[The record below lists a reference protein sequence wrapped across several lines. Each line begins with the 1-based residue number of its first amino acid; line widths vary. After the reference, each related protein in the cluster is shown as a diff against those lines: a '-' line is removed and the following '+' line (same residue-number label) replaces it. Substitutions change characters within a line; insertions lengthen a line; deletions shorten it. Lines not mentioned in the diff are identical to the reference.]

1 MRKTTYET
9 LRPRFYP
16 AKGYWAVDIPARLN
30 NGKRVRKFYATETEA
45 AKASAEMSIS
55 HGMGQLT
62 APESGKETIAS
73 LAARWLAGNHLK
85 VQAGRLSKDT
95 YRQQAWG
102 VGMLV
107 EKFGH
112 AAPADLKRGLVSA
125 WIDAL
130 DLTTRGRF
138 NVFAVCKTFLN
149 SDLVFDH
156 CPVNPFRTPP
166 PKQDK
171 DHRVPILTPRQMA
184 ALLKGD
190 FPQWFRNWLVC
201 GAFAGLRT
209 IETLRMDHSSFDFAY
224 NEILVKKAESK
235 QGEAAKPRTV
245 TMLPAFK
252 RHMPKQKGMIMLGYT
267 EKRFR
272 KCLAGAKRILK
283 EEKWLKNALRHSFAS
298 YHLSQFKDAARTSF
312 EMGHEN
318 PKLLYSTYANLVARR
333 DAAKWWEL

>member
-1 MRKTTYET
+1 MKKTAYET
-9 LRPRFYP
+9 LRPRYYP
-16 AKGYWAVDIPARLN
+16 ARQCWAVDVPARLN
-30 NGKRVRKFYATETEA
+30 NGKRVRKFYASETEA
-45 AKASAEMSIS
+45 AKASAEMAIS

-62 APESGKETIAS
+62 TPDSTKATIAA
-73 LAARWLAGNHLK
+73 LAARWLAGNNVK
-85 VQAGRLSKDT
+85 VDAGRLSKDT

-112 AAPADLKRGLVSA
+112 VAPADLKRGLVSA
-125 WIDAL
+125 WIDSL

-138 NVFAVCKTFLN
+138 NVFSVCKTFLN

-156 CPVNPFRTPP
+156 CEVNPFRTPP

-171 DHRVPILTPRQMA
+171 DHRVPILTPKQMG
-184 ALLKGD
+184 ALLQGA
-190 FPQWFRNWLVC
+190 FPPWFRNWLVC

-209 IETLRMDHSSFDFAY
+209 IEVLRMSHDAFDFEFD
-224 NEILVKKAESK
+224 EIVVRKAEAK

-252 RHMPKQKGMIMLGYT
+252 RHMPQQKGMIMEGYT
-267 EKRFR
+267 EKRMR
-272 KCLAGAKRILK
+272 RCYRVARAMLG
-283 EEKWLKNALRHSFAS
+283 EEKWLKNSLRHSFAS
-298 YHLSQFKDAARTSF
+298 YHLSEFKDAARTSF
-312 EMGHEN
+312 EMGHES

-333 DAAKWWEL
+333 DAAKWWAL